1 MASNSK
7 NLAELL
13 NSDVTLTA
21 TDIANGAVTTDK
33 LAADAVTTA
42 KIADTV
48 NLGRRNLIINGAM
61 QVAQRGT
68 SATVTTGSGPQ
79 TCDRFFV
86 EATSSGT
93 FSITQSTTAP
103 NGFSN
108 SLKFDCTVADASPNF
123 LLFGY
128 RIEGQDVQNLK
139 KGTSDALS
147 TTVSFYVRSSKTGTY
162 QVNLRDIDNSRIIGT
177 TYTISSA
184 NTWEYKTVTFAGDT
198 SGAMG
203 NDNGNSLTVEWWLA
217 AGSTYNS
224 GAVPTAW
231 EATDNGDRAAGLNV
245 AIGASTDD
253 EFLITGIQLEVGDT
267 ATPFE
272 HRLYGEELSLCQRY
286 YFSGDL
292 QMVGNSDSGGTP
304 HFSVQTPQM
313 MRTQPTLISSSVQFR
328 GALLDTGTGIS
339 LTSTVPPRLSFTA
352 TNSGSNN
359 TVLTGFGGSM
369 SVQIDSEL

>member
-1 MASNSK
+1 MSK
-7 NLAELL
+7 AAELAAL
-13 NSDVTLTA
+13 IGSQTA
-21 TDIANGAVTTDK
+21 LSN
-33 LAADAVTTA
+33 
-42 KIADTV
+42 
-48 NLGRRNLIINGAM
+48 RNLIINGAM

-68 SATVTTGSGPQ
+68 SSTVTTGSGPQ

-86 EATSSGT
+86 EAASSGT

-162 QVNLRDIDNSRIIGT
+162 QVNLRDIDNSRIIGA

-198 SGAMG
+198 SGTMG

-231 EATDNGDRAAGLNV
+231 EATANGDRAAGLNV

-253 EFLITGIQLEVGDT
+253 EFLITGVQLEVGEQ

-272 HRLYGEELSLCQRY
+272 HRSFGDELLRCQRY
-286 YFSGDL
+286 F
-292 QMVGNSDSGGTP
+292 QNNGGTRVIA
-304 HFSVQTPQM
+304 SYGYIT
-313 MRTQPTLISSSVQFR
+313 S
-328 GALLDTGTGIS
+328 GTGLYYVYKYVTQMRAAPTAVYSGAAGSGFSSTNPLNNPAPSTES
-339 LTSTVPPRLSFTA
+339 LEVYKPAIATQTSGYYLFSLA
-352 TNSGSNN
+352 
-359 TVLTGFGGSM
+359 LDAE
-369 SVQIDSEL
+369 I